1 MQVACNLY
9 ISVAFHAVMSTMA
22 KHEKGIGSLGILQHF
37 RRNDSDLR
45 AAINTWCLMN
55 VATTFFPNLARFSH
69 LPMYLITAGAL
80 GGLGLLLLKFG
91 VWISAGHMIYKLY
104 TTYIWMIVQLR
115 GNSKQWKW
123 LLEAS
128 PSPPKPLVVEPI
140 MFESIHIDSCWFMLI
155 LNQYFRIIHYFF
167 FFPWKEASRLV
178 R

>member
-1 MQVACNLY
+1 
-9 ISVAFHAVMSTMA
+9 MA

-91 VWISAGHMIYKLY
+91 V
-104 TTYIWMIVQLR
+104 
-115 GNSKQWKW
+115 
-123 LLEAS
+123 
-128 PSPPKPLVVEPI
+128 
-140 MFESIHIDSCWFMLI
+140 
-155 LNQYFRIIHYFF
+155 
-167 FFPWKEASRLV
+167 
-178 R
+178 